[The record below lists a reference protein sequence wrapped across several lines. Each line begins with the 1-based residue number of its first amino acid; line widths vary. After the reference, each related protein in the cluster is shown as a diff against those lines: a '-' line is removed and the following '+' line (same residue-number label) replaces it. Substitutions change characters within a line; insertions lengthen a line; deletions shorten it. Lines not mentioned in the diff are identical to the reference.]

1 MSSDLYIEHEGLV
14 KDADE
19 KSVTIILSP
28 LTACSG
34 CQSEKSCGMAGS
46 QEKFVKVNGSFDVKS
61 GDKVVV
67 IMKQSLGYTAL
78 ILGYVLPLIIV
89 LLFLIILLALE
100 VNELYSG
107 MISLGVL
114 IPYYSGLFV
123 YRKYIDKKFS
133 FTLKI

>member
-1 MSSDLYIEHEGLV
+1 MGGDINIEHEGLV
-14 KDADE
+14 RDADE
-19 KSVTIILSP
+19 KSATIILSP

-34 CQSEKSCGMAGS
+34 CHSEKSCGMAGS
-46 QEKFVKVNGSFDVKS
+46 QEKVVKVNGNFDVKP
-61 GDKVVV
+61 GEKVVV

-78 ILGYVLPLIIV
+78 LLGYVLPLIII
-89 LLFLIILLALE
+89 LIALIILLAMA

-107 MISLGVL
+107 MISLGIL

>member
-1 MSSDLYIEHEGLV
+1 MSSNLNIEHEGLV

-28 LTACSG
+28 LTTCSG
-34 CQSEKSCGMAGS
+34 CYSEKSCGMAGS
-46 QEKFVKVNGSFDVKS
+46 QEKVVKVDGSFDVKP

-67 IMKQSLGYTAL
+67 IMKQSLGYAAL
-78 ILGYVLPLIIV
+78 FLGYVLPLIIV
-89 LLFLIILLALE
+89 LLFLIFLLALSLD
-100 VNELYSG
+100 ELYSG
-107 MISLGVL
+107 MISLGIL